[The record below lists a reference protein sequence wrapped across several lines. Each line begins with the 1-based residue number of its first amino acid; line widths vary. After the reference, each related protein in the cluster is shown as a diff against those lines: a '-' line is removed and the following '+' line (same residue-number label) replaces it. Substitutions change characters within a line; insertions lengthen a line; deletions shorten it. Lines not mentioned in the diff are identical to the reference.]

1 MALTKE
7 QIKNLVNDYLIPG
20 VMVLVAEKNEEIFV
34 LLRQLG
40 KRLEDLE
47 AHKHDHPL
55 EKQRKKGISY
65 QDLSKEKKKKRHAY
79 AYVTVECPHCQRRV
93 TYKYPD
99 DKDDIECGACSHTI
113 NFNMAEIKHISEIQY
128 EERK

>member
-1 MALTKE
+1 MTE
-7 QIKNLVNDYLIPG
+7 QFYKLAKLVNDYLIPG
-20 VMVLVAEKNEEIFV
+20 VMVLVAEKNEEILV

-79 AYVTVECPHCQRRV
+79 AYQKYNTRRGN
-93 TYKYPD
+93 D
-99 DKDDIECGACSHTI
+99 
-113 NFNMAEIKHISEIQY
+113 SEAIQGQQGKVC
-128 EERK
+128 E